1 MGCGVLRDGP
11 KWAALRGHSSIL
23 ASPPQACENGRG
35 AILLSV
41 ARGKVSEGIDFGEW
55 TRLSP
60 PPRTCRALWP
70 FLLPQ
75 GTSHNLGMP
84 SSLPFVPGCPV
95 GPSKH
100 TYSLPTPGPC
110 KGGLAS

>member
-1 MGCGVLRDGP
+1 MSFPKGILENIQRNKLLFIETQDGAETSVALEKYQEVGITGGRGKP
-11 KWAALRGHSSIL
+11 RVERGQRRQLRGDASRVL

-60 PPRTCRALWP
+60 PPSACVDVWP
-70 FLLPQ
+70 FLLP
-75 GTSHNLGMP
+75 
-84 SSLPFVPGCPV
+84 
-95 GPSKH
+95 
-100 TYSLPTPGPC
+100 
-110 KGGLAS
+110 